1 MNKKVA
7 NIQNLI
13 EDYLTSNKDKDIISQ
28 KKGYRIFSMKG
39 KELDEKIKKT
49 RILLEKSKIKKGDKI
64 IIIGNNSIEWIVV
77 YFSCILSGI
86 IVVPLDIMTD
96 KSLFKKIQEIVK
108 AKAIFQDKRIQRF
121 SKTKTFYLD
130 ELNELTNKLPN
141 TATKTKI
148 NPKDILEII
157 YTSGSTGNPKGVIL
171 TNENIT
177 AGINSASSLIKLRL
191 KLKILNLLPLSHIF
205 SQIYGLFL
213 LMHQNNKIYFT
224 DAVQLRKII
233 SFIKNKKINGII
245 VVPGILEALKKELEN
260 KSALFSLG
268 LQFRLIGV
276 GGASLDPELEKWWK
290 RKLYTVLQGYG
301 LTETSSVV
309 SANKLGSAR
318 LGSVGIIADGVKV
331 RLSNQEI
338 LVKGMNVT
346 PGYYKDDQQTRESF
360 ENGWFKT
367 GDIGEL
373 KNNYLYIKGRKKDII
388 ITPSG
393 LNVYPDDIEKILNK
407 APGVK
412 ESCVIEK
419 EKKIH
424 AVLILNKKT
433 NASKIIKIANQK
445 LLSHQKIQSFSV
457 WPYENFPKT
466 PLGKIRKFI
475 VAQNLDKLITKAFQ
489 YQDKLLNIINN
500 VLKPNKKINNHS
512 KLSDLGMD
520 SLKRVELV
528 TEIEQEF
535 GIEIEE
541 TMLNQYTKV
550 SDLGKLM
557 KAGKKDKVKFKTWP
571 MNAISKITRIA
582 IQKIIAYPLTRIF
595 TKTEY
600 YNLDNIKN
608 IKKPV
613 IFVINHQSVF
623 DAPIINK
630 KLYTKTAFAADS
642 DYVFGIGTKNPFFKL
657 YRKLTG
663 ILVALSFNAYP
674 FGESIGTDISLEF
687 TGEML
692 DRGYSILIF
701 PEAHRTKDGKIK
713 PFKSGIGY
721 IAINMKVPII
731 PIKIQGLYEVLP
743 VTNFIPKFHKSSVKI
758 GKPILPKNINNLSY
772 IKATKLIEQRVKSL

>member
-1 MNKKVA
+1 MEKEVSVQ
-7 NIQNLI
+7 NII
-13 EDYLTSNKDKDIISQ
+13 ENYLTSNKDKTIISQ
-28 KKGYRIFSMKG
+28 KKDYRTFSIKG
-39 KELDEKIKKT
+39 QELDEKIQKT
-49 RILLEKSKIKKGDKI
+49 RTLLEKSKIKKGDKI

-86 IVVPLDIMTD
+86 IVVPLDISAD
-96 KSLFKKIQEIVK
+96 KKLFKKIQEIVK
-108 AKAIFQDKRIQRF
+108 AKVIFQDKYIQKF

-130 ELNELTNKLPN
+130 ELNELTNNLSN
-141 TATKTKI
+141 TTTKTKI

-157 YTSGSTGNPKGVIL
+157 YTSGSTGKPKGVIL

-177 AGINSASSLIKLRL
+177 AGINSASSLIKLKI

-213 LMHQNNKIYFT
+213 LMYQNNKIYFMDT
-224 DAVQLRKII
+224 IQSRKII

-245 VVPGILEALKKELEN
+245 VVPGILESLKKELEN
-260 KSALFSLG
+260 KFLIFSLG

-276 GGASLDPELEKWWK
+276 GGASLDSELEKWWK
-290 RKLYTVLQGYG
+290 SKLYLILQGYG

-309 SANKLGSAR
+309 SANKLGSAK
-318 LGSVGIIADGVKV
+318 LGSVGIIADGVKIK
-331 RLSNQEI
+331 LSNQEI
-338 LVKGMNVT
+338 LVKGENVT
-346 PGYYKDDQQTRESF
+346 PGYYKDNKQTQESF
-360 ENGWFKT
+360 ENSWFKT

-393 LNVYPDDIEKILNK
+393 LNVYPDDIEKILDK
-407 APGVK
+407 IPEVK

-424 AVLILNKKT
+424 AVLILNKKNNT
-433 NASKIIKIANQK
+433 SKIIEIANQK

-457 WPYENFPKT
+457 WSYENFPKT
-466 PLGKIRKFI
+466 PLGKIKKFI
-475 VAQNLDKLITKAFQ
+475 VTQNLDKLTTKAFQ
-489 YQDKLLNIINN
+489 YQNKLFNIINN

-520 SLKRVELV
+520 SLKRVELI

-541 TMLNQYTKV
+541 TMLNQYTKI

-557 KAGKKDKVKFKTWP
+557 KAGKKDKAKFKTWP
-571 MNAISKITRIA
+571 MNVISKITRVA
-582 IQKIIAYPLTRIF
+582 IQKIIVYPLTRIF

-613 IFVINHQSVF
+613 IFVSNHQSVF
-623 DAPIINK
+623 DVPIINK
-630 KLYTKTAFAADS
+630 KLYTKTASVADS
-642 DYVFGIGTKNPFFKL
+642 NYVFGIGTKNPFLKL
-657 YRKLTG
+657 YRKLRG
-663 ILVALSFNAYP
+663 FCVALSFNAYP
-674 FGESIGTDISLEF
+674 FGESIGTGTSLEF

-701 PEAHRTKDGKIK
+701 PEAHRTRDGKIK
-713 PFKSGIGY
+713 PFKFGIGY
-721 IAINMKVPII
+721 LAISMKVPII

-743 VTNFIPKFHKSSVKI
+743 VTKIIPKFHKSSVKI
-758 GKPILPKNINNLSY
+758 GKPIFPKNINNLSY

>member
-1 MNKKVA
+1 MKKEVS
-7 NIQNLI
+7 IQNLI
-13 EDYLTSNKDKDIISQ
+13 EKYLTSNKDKTIISQ
-28 KKGYRIFSMKG
+28 KKGYRTFSIKG
-39 KELDEKIKKT
+39 QELNEKIKKT
-49 RILLEKSKIKKGDKI
+49 RTFLEKSKIKKGDKI

-86 IVVPLDIMTD
+86 TVVPLDITSD
-96 KSLFKKIQEIVK
+96 KILFKRIQEIVK
-108 AKAIFQDKRIQRF
+108 AKAIFQDKHIQKF

-130 ELNELTNKLPN
+130 ELNELTNNLSN
-141 TATKTKI
+141 TTTKTKI

-157 YTSGSTGNPKGVIL
+157 YTSGSTGKPKGVIL

-213 LMHQNNKIYFT
+213 LMYQNNKIYFI
-224 DAVQLRKII
+224 DAIQSRKII

-260 KSALFSLG
+260 KSAIFSLG
-268 LQFRLIGV
+268 IQLRLMGV
-276 GGASLDPELEKWWK
+276 GGASLDRELEKWWK
-290 RKLYTVLQGYG
+290 NKLYTIIQGYG

-309 SANKLGSAR
+309 SANELGSTK
-318 LGSVGIIADGVKV
+318 LGSVGVIANGVKV
-331 RLSNQEI
+331 KLINQEI
-338 LVKGMNVT
+338 FVKGRNVT
-346 PGYYKDDQQTRESF
+346 PGYYKNNQQTQESF

-367 GDIGEL
+367 GDIGEI

-388 ITPSG
+388 ITASG

-407 APGVK
+407 VPGVK
-412 ESCVIEK
+412 ESCVVEK

-433 NASKIIKIANQK
+433 NASKIIEIANQK
-445 LLSHQKIQSFSV
+445 LLSHQKIQAFSV
-457 WPYENFPKT
+457 WPYESFPKT
-466 PLGKIRKFI
+466 PLGKIKKFI
-475 VAQNLDKLITKAFQ
+475 VAENLDKLTTKDFQ
-489 YQDKLLNIINN
+489 YQDKLFNIINN
-500 VLKPNKKINNHS
+500 ILKPNKKIDNHS

-520 SLKRVELV
+520 SLKRVELI

-535 GIEIEE
+535 RVEIEE
-541 TMLNQYTKV
+541 TKLNQYTKV

-582 IQKIIAYPLTRIF
+582 IQKIIVYPLTRIF

-600 YNLDNIKN
+600 YNLDHIKN

-613 IFVINHQSVF
+613 IFVSNHQSIF
-623 DAPIINK
+623 DVSVINK
-630 KLYTKTAFAADS
+630 KLYIKTASAADS
-642 DYVFGIGTKNPFFKL
+642 NYVFGIGTKNPFLKL

-663 ILVALSFNAYP
+663 SLAALFFNAYP
-674 FGESIGTDISLEF
+674 FGESIGTDTSLEF

-701 PEAHRTKDGKIK
+701 PEAHRTRDGKIK

-721 IAINMKVPII
+721 IAISMKVPII
-731 PIKIQGLYEVLP
+731 PIKIQGLYDVLP
-743 VTNFIPKFHKSSVKI
+743 VTKIIPKFHKSSLKI

-772 IKATKLIEQRVKSL
+772 IEATKLIEQRVKSL